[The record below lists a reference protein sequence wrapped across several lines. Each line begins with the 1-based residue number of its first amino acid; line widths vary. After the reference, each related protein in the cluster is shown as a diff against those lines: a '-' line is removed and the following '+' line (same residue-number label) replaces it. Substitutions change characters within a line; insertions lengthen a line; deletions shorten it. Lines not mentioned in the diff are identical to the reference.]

1 MYVDENMLYFNEGS
15 GDAVC
20 NCNGMGIP
28 NIDLN
33 NINIGTNF
41 DEDDPDTIN
50 LIRVLAWHIK
60 IEKCK
65 ALKKE
70 LSEELITVAWHPNR
84 LVRVRR

>member
-1 MYVDENMLYFNEGS
+1 
-15 GDAVC
+15 
-20 NCNGMGIP
+20 MGIP

-33 NINIGTNF
+33 NSNIDTNF

-50 LIRVLAWHIK
+50 LIRFLAWHIK
-60 IEKCK
+60 IEKFK
-65 ALKKE
+65 TLKKE